1 MPIVAVFEFP
11 TDDIAKYHTVFEVG
25 GPAIVEQPKRLSHIC
40 YRTEGGFTVVDVWED
55 EASFA
60 AFGDVIGSATQQAG
74 LDAKPLVYPL
84 EATIQNGTHTTYGTQ
99 Q

>member
-11 TDDIAKYHTVFEVG
+11 GEDIAKYHKVFEVG
-25 GPAIVEQPKRLSHIC
+25 GPAILEQPKRNSHVC
-40 YRTEGGFTVVDVWED
+40 YRTEGGWTVVDVWED

-60 AFGDVIGSATQQAG
+60 AFGEVIGPATAAAG

-84 EATIQNGTHTTYGTQ
+84 EGAISQDGTRATY
-99 Q
+99 